1 MNISKS
7 KVIWYLL
14 YIPILNQYIFTDPY
28 EIFKDI
34 VSNKLFLNKIKKI
47 DITENNELIKNQKY
61 ATLSEIINRV
71 YFLNHPK
78 NPYKQDYISPDF
90 LIEKIIK
97 FIRFQ
102 LIEQ

>member
-1 MNISKS
+1 MNINKS

>member
-34 VSNKLFLNKIKKI
+34 VSNKLFLKKIKKI

-61 ATLSEIINRV
+61 DTLSEIITRV